1 MWNIMKNMVLHIYKY
16 HKLSVKEKQRLLR
29 VQQAAVLNLS
39 MLRNWNW
46 RT

>member
-29 VQQAAVLNLS
+29 VQAAVLNLS
-39 MLRNWNW
+39 TLRNWNR